1 MTSQTSSLKSLFLI
15 GAIPAFAGLLVG
27 FNTAVIAGALEFI
40 AGDFSLT
47 TTLKEV
53 VVTSILAGALVG
65 AFLSGPL
72 TDKFGQRKV
81 IQLSGLL
88 SLVCAVGCALAP
100 SFLLLCVSRTILG
113 LGVGIA
119 TMVAPLY
126 VAETSPP
133 KWRGA
138 FVSFV
143 QLAITIGIFLSYC
156 VNYLLAG
163 GGGWRTMMG
172 LGALPGFVL
181 IIGMFFLPESPRWL
195 ALKGRVEDARNA
207 LLQLGFGEEESKLE
221 LAAIIPETGKD
232 IGGTGGEPKF
242 TDLFSRQIGPVS
254 LIACGLFLTQNFSGI
269 DGILYYAPEIFK
281 VVGLSG
287 TTGQILATCGL
298 GAINVIATVAST
310 LFIDRAGR
318 RPLLIGGLSVMVASL
333 ATLSISMAG
342 STPAGSPWIAAG
354 CLAVFVWA
362 FAFSLGPIPYVIMSE
377 IFPVRLRGMGMSL
390 AAASAWGCNI
400 IVTSTFLNLLEMI
413 GRSNLFWCYCGIC
426 AIGLAFS
433 FFTVPETKNC
443 SLELI
448 EENLKAGVSTRNL
461 GRPRG
466 AAAKDL

>member
-1 MTSQTSSLKSLFLI
+1 
-15 GAIPAFAGLLVG
+15 
-27 FNTAVIAGALEFI
+27 
-40 AGDFSLT
+40 
-47 TTLKEV
+47 
-53 VVTSILAGALVG
+53 
-65 AFLSGPL
+65 
-72 TDKFGQRKV
+72 
-81 IQLSGLL
+81 
-88 SLVCAVGCALAP
+88 
-100 SFLLLCVSRTILG
+100 
-113 LGVGIA
+113 
-119 TMVAPLY
+119 VAPLY

-143 QLAITIGIFLSYC
+143 QLAITIGIFLSYV
-156 VNYLLAG
+156 VNYLLAN

-172 LGALPGFVL
+172 LGAIPGFVL
-181 IIGMFFLPESPRWL
+181 IIGMLFLPESPRWL

-207 LLQLGFGEEESKLE
+207 LRQLGFGEKESQLE
-221 LAAIIPETGKD
+221 LSAMLPESNMDSQVDSTCS
-232 IGGTGGEPKF
+232 EPKF

-269 DGILYYAPEIFK
+269 DGILYYAPQIFK

-298 GAINVIATVAST
+298 GAINVVATIAST

-318 RPLLIGGLSVMVASL
+318 RPLLIGGLAVMVVSL
-333 ATLSISMAG
+333 ATLSISLAG
-342 STPAGSPWIAAG
+342 STPAGSPWIAAV

-400 IVTSTFLNLLEMI
+400 IVTSTFLNLLELI

-461 GRPRG
+461 GRPRE
-466 AAAKDL
+466 KV

>member
-1 MTSQTSSLKSLFLI
+1 MISQTSSWKSLVLI

-40 AGDFSLT
+40 ATDFSLS

-53 VVTSILAGALVG
+53 VVTSILVGALVG

-100 SFLLLCVSRTILG
+100 DFLLLCISRTVLG

-156 VNYLLAG
+156 VNYLLASG
-163 GGGWRTMMG
+163 NGWRTMMG
-172 LGALPGFVL
+172 LGAVPGFVL

-207 LLQLGFGEEESKLE
+207 LRQLGFGEEESQRE
-221 LAAIIPETGKD
+221 LSAMHPESDSDSHGDGAA
-232 IGGTGGEPKF
+232 GEAKF

-298 GAINVIATVAST
+298 GAINVIATIAST

-318 RPLLIGGLSVMVASL
+318 RPLLIGGLAVMVASL
-333 ATLSISMAG
+333 ATLSISLAG
-342 STPAGSPWIAAG
+342 STPAGSPWIAAV
-354 CLAVFVWA
+354 CLAVFVCA

-400 IVTSTFLNLLEMI
+400 IVTSTFLNLLELI

-461 GRPRG
+461 GRPRE
-466 AAAKDL
+466 KV